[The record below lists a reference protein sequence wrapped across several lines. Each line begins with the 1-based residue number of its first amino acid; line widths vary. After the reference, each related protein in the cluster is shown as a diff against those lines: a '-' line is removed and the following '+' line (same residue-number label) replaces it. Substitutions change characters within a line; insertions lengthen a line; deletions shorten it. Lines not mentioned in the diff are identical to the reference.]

1 MLAVMLEKE
10 QFVMSCYKIMS
21 LLAIVDI
28 LSVLC
33 SCIITG
39 WLAYQGAVYC
49 SYPNLI
55 YIVGMAEMGL
65 WCGSCVIAVI
75 LVTNRLLDLILPNLG
90 SFVFGGN
97 RTFFILII
105 PILYGLYFVF
115 FTTPV
120 CFTSEYHAW
129 FFDPMIFKDKEAE
142 YANIPHIFNNF
153 FVVLSTTL
161 LYAVFCC
168 ALCLKLKTTGKQS
181 QSRNVSTQIFFQSA
195 MICAVNMS
203 AAIIYVIMNYIVIPY
218 WMILLGTFMYQL
230 GNCAPVLIYW
240 KFNKTLRNGVLGRI
254 RLKKPQTTARKK
266 QSTSQVVP
274 ATPAAF

>member
-49 SYPNLI
+49 TYPNLI
-55 YIVGMAEMGL
+55 YIVGTSEMGL

-75 LVTNRLLDLILPNLG
+75 LVTNRLLDLIFPNLG

-97 RTFFILII
+97 RTFFILTI

-142 YANIPHIFNNF
+142 RH
-153 FVVLSTTL
+153 
-161 LYAVFCC
+161 
-168 ALCLKLKTTGKQS
+168 Q
-181 QSRNVSTQIFFQSA
+181 
-195 MICAVNMS
+195 
-203 AAIIYVIMNYIVIPY
+203 
-218 WMILLGTFMYQL
+218 
-230 GNCAPVLIYW
+230 
-240 KFNKTLRNGVLGRI
+240 
-254 RLKKPQTTARKK
+254 KKARKK